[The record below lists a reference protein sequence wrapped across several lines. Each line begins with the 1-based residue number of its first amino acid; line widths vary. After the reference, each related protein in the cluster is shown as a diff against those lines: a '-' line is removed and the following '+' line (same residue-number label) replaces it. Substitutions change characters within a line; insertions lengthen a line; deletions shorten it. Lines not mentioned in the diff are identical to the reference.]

1 MKKESI
7 RGWRYVFTFT
17 LMQMIKSKAYLVT
30 MAIMAIM
37 AIVSMPIMNIIM
49 ADGISDGSKQ
59 SAIEKI
65 YLQNLTL
72 YRNIDLQSELTEAYQ
87 HIVIEEPKEP
97 MEEIQKRISE
107 EEINA
112 VALILMEDEQYCYIQ
127 FLRSPDGN
135 VTTYELSLLG
145 ESIQNAYTKAKIKTL
160 NSQKKNV
167 KK

>member
-59 SAIEKI
+59 SAIFKI
-65 YLQNLTL
+65 
-72 YRNIDLQSELTEAYQ
+72 
-87 HIVIEEPKEP
+87 
-97 MEEIQKRISE
+97 
-107 EEINA
+107 
-112 VALILMEDEQYCYIQ
+112 
-127 FLRSPDGN
+127 
-135 VTTYELSLLG
+135 
-145 ESIQNAYTKAKIKTL
+145 
-160 NSQKKNV
+160 
-167 KK
+167 